1 MSNVSLVVIKTTETN
16 GITAQFARLLGYEPY
31 RNGRFEPLGENGV
44 KGLYRPMID
53 VDGYNGVCPIDFTP
67 YDDGTDAMMVA
78 AYLRMSIDVS
88 RDGKTLK
95 ASTHEF
101 EAEAELPQ
109 NKAYMVHHAKIM
121 RQTIMAV
128 AAMYVKKHYDIDPPV
143 NTTTRTVVE
152 HPAHANVITRIKT
165 ESEE

>member
-1 MSNVSLVVIKTTETN
+1 MSNVSLVVIKTTEIN
-16 GITAQFARLLGYEPY
+16 GITAKFAQLVGYEPY
-31 RNGRFEPLGENGV
+31 RNGSFQQVGDNGV

-53 VDGYNGVCPIDFTP
+53 VDGYDGVCPIEFTP

-78 AYLRMSIDVS
+78 AYMRAQIDVS
-88 RDGKTLK
+88 RDGKSLK
-95 ASTHEF
+95 VSTHEF

-109 NKAYMVHHAKIM
+109 NKAYMVSHAKIM

-143 NTTTRTVVE
+143 NTTTRTE
-152 HPAHANVITRIKT
+152 TQTPATAHNVTTRHK
-165 ESEE
+165 E

>member
-1 MSNVSLVVIKTTETN
+1 MSNVSLVVIKTTQAN
-16 GITAQFARLLGYEPY
+16 GITVKLAQLLGYEPY
-31 RNGRFEPLGENGV
+31 RNGVFQQLGDNGV
-44 KGLYRPMID
+44 KCLYRPMID
-53 VDGYNGVCPIDFTP
+53 VDGYNGVCPIEFTP

-78 AYLRMSIDVS
+78 AYLRMYIEVS

-143 NTTTRTVVE
+143 NTTTRTE
-152 HPAHANVITRIKT
+152 IKHPAASNVTTRHK
-165 ESEE
+165 E